1 MRRSAFAALLA
12 VASGACRGAGSHEP
26 DPSESPQALAV
37 PAPLASAAGVASALV
52 VEAGPP
58 PEELRGDR
66 PLAVDAVARDVA
78 VWELRGA
85 FVHGAIAAAAHSP
98 EVSAQG
104 IEAARRK
111 TDTRVA
117 VELGASRMRMVQVSR
132 GFVLPADAEVR
143 ARVDRFGHVAVW
155 QAASYYRPLAPGAL
169 RALLGERRFDVGPL
183 SPVTLEHTPLEGEE
197 LGLRRTRRVTI
208 ESRVARARFDLS
220 RAPEVGDA
228 AQLLCRAF
236 LDLMNAP
243 PSSPVCAADEIP
255 LHAEWAWAD
264 GGTFRFDA
272 QGWARKLSPAPSS
285 LATPPEGARFGTGP
299 ILTTGVAAFLSAA
312 ELDAM
317 RAGAAPVGAGEAD
330 GVLVVNATE
339 QLRTLWIDGVPL
351 LWAAPGARERVVGL
365 QSGRY
370 VAQWRTFLGDDVG
383 PTFTLAVP
391 GVATVGEVSDGGS

>member
-1 MRRSAFAALLA
+1 MRALAPTALA
-12 VASGACRGAGSHEP
+12 LALAACRGAGTHEP
-26 DPSESPQALAV
+26 DPSESPQAQAV

-58 PEELRGDR
+58 PEALRGDR
-66 PLAVDAVARDVA
+66 PMEVDTVARDAA

-85 FVHGAIAAAAHSP
+85 FVHASVAPAAHAP

-111 TDTRVA
+111 TDTRLA

-132 GFVLPADAEVR
+132 GFVLPADAEIR

-155 QAASYYRPLAPGAL
+155 QASSYYRPLAPGAL

-183 SPVTLEHTPLEGEE
+183 SPVTTERASLDGEE
-197 LGLRRTRRVTI
+197 LGLRRTHRVTI
-208 ESRVARARFDLS
+208 ESRVARARFDLA

-228 AQLLCRAF
+228 AQLLCRAL

-243 PSSPVCAADEIP
+243 PSSVVCAPDELP

-264 GGTFRFDA
+264 GGSLRFDA
-272 QGWARKLSPAPSS
+272 QGWARKLSPSS
-285 LATPPEGARFGTGP
+285 GALAAPPEGARFGAGP
-299 ILTTGVAAFLSAA
+299 MLTTGVAPFLSSG
-312 ELDAM
+312 ELDAL
-317 RAGAAPVGAGEAD
+317 RAGAAPSASGEPD

-365 QSGRY
+365 QPGRY

-383 PTFTLAVP
+383 PTFSLAVP
-391 GVATVGEVSDGGS
+391 GTAAVGEVPDGGL